1 MNLIQ
6 LALLGM
12 ALTPIASMAAGA
24 SVTYSVQHRYALGGE
39 GKWDYL
45 KLDAAA
51 RRLYITRSDRVMVM
65 DVDRGTLIGEVPG
78 AVGAHGIALVPSLH
92 RGYVSNGHGDSLT
105 PFDLVTLKSLP
116 VIAVS
121 GKDPD
126 ALIFDEASADLWA
139 FNGHSSTGSVIDP
152 STEKEVATVS
162 LPGKPEFAVTDHA
175 GHIYVN
181 LEDVAKIAEID
192 AQTHK
197 VLAAWS
203 LAPCEGPTGLAI
215 DTEHHRL
222 FSVCANRKMV
232 VTDANDGRQVATL
245 PIGSDPDAAGYD
257 SKTHTAYSSN
267 RDGTLTVID
276 QADADHYTVAADVPT
291 QQGAR
296 TLAIDDKTHRVF
308 LAAAS
313 VKAPASEPA
322 GKALFGVLV
331 VGTP

>member
-1 MNLIQ
+1 MKLTR

-12 ALTPIASMAAGA
+12 ALTPIVSMAAGA
-24 SVTYSVQHRYALGGE
+24 SASYSVQHQYALGGE

-45 KLDAAA
+45 KLDASA
-51 RRLYITRSDRVMVM
+51 RRLYITRNDRVMVM
-65 DVDRGTLIGEVPG
+65 DVNHGSLIGEVGG
-78 AVGAHGIALVPSLH
+78 AVGAHGVALVPALH

-105 PFDLVTLKSLP
+105 PFDLVTLKALP
-116 VIAVS
+116 AIPVS

-139 FNGHSSTGSVIDP
+139 FNGHSSTASVIDP
-152 STEKEVATVS
+152 STEKEIATVV
-162 LPGKPEFAVTDHA
+162 LPGKPEFAATDHA

-192 AQTHK
+192 AHTHK
-197 VLAAWS
+197 VLATWS
-203 LAPCEGPTGLAI
+203 LAPCAGPTGLAI
-215 DTEHHRL
+215 DTEHRRL
-222 FSVCANRKMV
+222 FSVCANHKMV
-232 VTDANDGRQVATL
+232 VTDANDGHQVATL
-245 PIGSDPDAAGYD
+245 PIGGDPDAAGYD
-257 SKTHTAYSSN
+257 GQTHKAYSSN

-276 QADADHYTVAADVPT
+276 QVDADHYTVAANVLT

-296 TLAIDDKTHRVF
+296 TLAIDDKTHRIF

-313 VKAPASEPA
+313 VKPTGSSASGPAS
-322 GKALFGVLV
+322 FGVLV